1 MLNTVAS
8 TPADD
13 EVTMSDSQAH
23 DPARKRRSHLRRA
36 RVLAQRART
45 VLWNVDIAKYSNI
58 NHRRRSGIPVRA
70 MHPFIWE
77 PAHST
82 ASASPYMHSVHST
95 QLLHAL
101 LLCMLRAKHDQG
113 KLPPARSPLPPS
125 PSRRSAND
133 VLSLS
138 RVSAHISANQRV
150 SAHISAYQRISTHII
165 AF

>member
-45 VLWNVDIAKYSNI
+45 VLWNVEIPKNSNI
-58 NHRRRSGIPVRA
+58 TAGAANGCGIPVRA

-82 ASASPYMHSVHST
+82 ASASPCAYMHSVHST
-95 QLLHAL
+95 QLTHVL
-101 LLCMLRAKHDQG
+101 LLCMLRAKHDQR

-133 VLSLS
+133 MLSLS
-138 RVSAHISANQRV
+138 RISANISANQRV
-150 SAHISAYQRISTHII
+150 SAHISAYQRI
-165 AF
+165 